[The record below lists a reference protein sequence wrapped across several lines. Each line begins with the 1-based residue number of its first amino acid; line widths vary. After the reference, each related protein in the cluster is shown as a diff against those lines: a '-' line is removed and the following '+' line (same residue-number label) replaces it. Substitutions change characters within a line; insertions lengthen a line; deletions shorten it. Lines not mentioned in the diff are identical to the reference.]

1 MEHRVALLGCGNVG
15 KALVSMLARKRDYLK
30 VRYGIDVKLTYVG
43 DVRCGSAMD
52 KAGLDED
59 KILRGLSSGKL
70 PDPFG
75 AMPLEEVIRQSGAT
89 IVADATPT
97 NLESGEPGLSHA
109 RCALSSGAHFV
120 TTSKG
125 PLAVAARE
133 LEETARKN
141 GLSFRYEGAVMSGTP
156 LIRLIRE
163 DLAGCSVKSV
173 EGILNGTTNYMLC
186 RMEEGLSYSEA
197 LKEAQEMGY
206 AEADPTADVE
216 GFDAAVK
223 LCVLSWVAFGMEL
236 KVGQVERTGIS
247 GLTPE
252 HIQGAKQAG
261 RSFKLIASLQ
271 MEGGEV
277 KAKVAPVEISRD
289 HPLFGVRGA
298 LNAATIT
305 TDHLGKVTVSGPG
318 AGRDETAQ
326 ALLSDIISV
335 AKTKI

>member
-15 KALVSMLARKRDYLK
+15 KALVGILARKRDHLK
-30 VRYGIDVKLTYVG
+30 ARYGVDVKLTYVG
-43 DVRCGSAMD
+43 DIRCGSTMNPR
-52 KAGLDED
+52 GLDEE
-59 KILRGLSSGKL
+59 KVLEGLAAGKL

-75 AMPLEEVIRQSGAT
+75 TIPLEEVIRLSGAT

-97 NLESGEPGLSHA
+97 NLATGEPGLYHA
-109 RCALSSGAHFV
+109 RSALSSGAHFV

-125 PLAVAARE
+125 PFAVAAAE
-133 LEETARKN
+133 LEETAKKN

-163 DLAGCSVKSV
+163 DLAGCSIESV
-173 EGILNGTTNYMLC
+173 EGILNGTTNYMLS
-186 RMEEGLSYSEA
+186 RMEEGLSYDEA
-197 LKEAQEMGY
+197 LREAQDLGY

-216 GFDAAVK
+216 GFDPAVK
-223 LCVLSWVAFGMEL
+223 LCVLSWVAFGVEL
-236 KVGQVERTGIS
+236 KVSQVDRTGIS
-247 GLTPE
+247 GLTSK
-252 HIQGAKQAG
+252 HVQRAKMEG
-261 RSFKLIASLQ
+261 RSVKLIASIH
-271 MEGGEV
+271 MDGGEV
-277 KAKVAPVEISRD
+277 KAKVSPVEVPRE

-305 TDHLGKVTVSGPG
+305 TDHLGKVTISGPG